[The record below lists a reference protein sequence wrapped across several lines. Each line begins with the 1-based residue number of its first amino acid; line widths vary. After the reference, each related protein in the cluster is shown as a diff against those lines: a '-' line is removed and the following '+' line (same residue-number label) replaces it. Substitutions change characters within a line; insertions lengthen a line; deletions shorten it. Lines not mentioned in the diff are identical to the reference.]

1 MKRSL
6 QWLFIIL
13 PVFSLANNENDFGG
27 IKGKV
32 ITNDNNAAADVTVII
47 KNTKKG
53 TLTDE
58 NGAFEFSRLKTGEYA
73 LQISLTG
80 YETIEQTVTVEK
92 DKTSNVTFQLKLSN
106 KQLQEVVVTSSKGH
120 DYKTDI
126 SNLASKT
133 PVALKDIP
141 QSVNVISKELI
152 QDRQAFRITDVI
164 KNVSGVNQES
174 ITGDYMIRGFAT
186 GNNVMINGL
195 RINKGWTPELISNM
209 ERIEVIKGANSALYG
224 YSDPGGTINRV
235 TKKPLATPHHG
246 VSLAIGSFN
255 TIRTELDITG
265 PANKEKTLLYRLN
278 VAYQDAGSFRDLA
291 DSKNI
296 LFAPS
301 FSFLPGEKTRI
312 DVDLVYSSINGRVD
326 RGQPLMGKI
335 EGQST
340 LHSTPIT
347 LNSTYSNSYNKEQG
361 LSLMAS
367 LNHKFSNRV
376 SFNTSFINHQYN
388 RDYLEHRANNAYGV
402 DSAGNELPTLMDMRM
417 QNGVSKNSSFNLMS
431 YFNIALE
438 TGALQHKILVGYD
451 YARLYTPTGGWSTAL
466 TGGFRNAANTAAIAT
481 YIKGNKKNYL
491 LDKNGNPVPNM
502 PYFDLANPN
511 YLPQDIKNYFTKVS
525 AVATSLYYTNGIY
538 IQDLVKFGKLQVLL
552 GLRQEF
558 YTDFLNYKKETEEK
572 VKQTALIPRV
582 GLVYSLFENVNLY
595 GTYVEG
601 FQPQGAA
608 TIGDPE
614 TYGGPFDPLTSSMV
628 EGGLKTE
635 WFNKKLTINTSV
647 YRIELNNILVNAGD
661 STNPEL
667 LTQRGQEVSKGV
679 EVEIV
684 GKILP
689 NLFVNANY
697 AYNNAIITKSDDEK
711 EIGKWKE
718 FAPHHMG
725 GFWLKYN
732 FEKGVIKGVGLSFGG
747 NFVTEQHT
755 AQYDSII
762 LPGYHVFDGAISYRV
777 NKINLALN
785 INNLSDE
792 RYWIG
797 RGRANVTVNPGAP
810 RNVMFRIGYTF

>member
-6 QWLFIIL
+6 PWIFILL
-13 PVFSLANNENDFGG
+13 PVFSFAINENDFGG

-32 ITNDNNAAADVTVII
+32 ITNDNKAAADVTVII
-47 KNTKKG
+47 KNTRNG

-58 NGAFEFSRLKTGEYA
+58 NGSFEFNRLKTGEYS

-80 YETIEQTVTVEK
+80 YETIEQTVTVFK
-92 DKTSNVTFQLKLSN
+92 DKISSVSFQLKLSN
-106 KQLQEVVVTSSKGH
+106 KQLQEVVITSSKGQ
-120 DYKTDI
+120 DYKIDL

-141 QSVNVISKELI
+141 QSINYISKELI

-209 ERIEVIKGANSALYG
+209 ERIEIIKGANSALYG

-235 TKKPLATPHHG
+235 TKKPLATPHQG
-246 VSLAIGSFN
+246 VSLAIGSYN

-265 PANKEKTLLYRLN
+265 SANKEKTLLYRLN
-278 VAYQDAGSFRDLA
+278 AAYQDAGSFRDLA

-312 DVDLVYSSINGRVD
+312 DVDVVYSLINGRVD

-335 EGQST
+335 DGQST

-361 LSLMAS
+361 LSFMGA
-367 LNHKFSNRV
+367 LNHKFSSRV
-376 SFNTSFINHQYN
+376 SFNTSFISHQYN

-402 DSAGNELPTLMDMRM
+402 DSAGEELPTLMDMRM

-438 TGALQHKILVGYD
+438 TGAIEHKILVGYD
-451 YARLYTPTGGWSTAL
+451 YARLHTPTGGWSTAL
-466 TGGFRNAANTAAIAT
+466 TGGFRNAANTAAIST
-481 YIKGNKKNYL
+481 YNPQKKKDYL

-502 PYFDLANPN
+502 PYFDLANPS
-511 YLPQDIKNYFTKVS
+511 YLPQDIKTYFTKVS
-525 AVATSLYYTNGIY
+525 AVATTLYYTNGIY
-538 IQDLVKFGKLQVLL
+538 IQDLIKFGKLQVLL

-582 GLVYSLFENVNLY
+582 GLVYSLLENVNLY

-601 FQPQGAA
+601 FQPQTASI
-608 TIGDPE
+608 IGDPNL
-614 TYGGPFDPLTSSMV
+614 YGGPFDPLTSSMI

-635 WFNKKLTINTSV
+635 WFNKKLAINTSV
-647 YRIELNNILVNAGD
+647 YRIELNNILVNAKD
-661 STNPEL
+661 NSNPEL

-679 EVEIV
+679 EFDIV
-684 GKILP
+684 GKVLP

-725 GFWLKYN
+725 GFWVKYN
-732 FEKGVIKGVGLSFGG
+732 FEKGVIKGLGLSFGG
-747 NFVTEQHT
+747 NFVTEQTT
-755 AQYDSII
+755 AQYDNII
-762 LPGYHVFDGAISYRV
+762 LPAYHVFDGAISYRI
-777 NKINLALN
+777 NKTQLSLN
-785 INNLSDE
+785 INNISDE
-792 RYWIG
+792 RYWLG

-810 RNVMFRIGYTF
+810 RNVMFRVAYVF

>member
-6 QWLFIIL
+6 PWILILL
-13 PVFSLANNENDFGG
+13 PVFSFAINESDFGG

-47 KNTKKG
+47 KNTTKG

-58 NGAFEFSRLKTGEYA
+58 NGSFEFSRLKPGEYS

-80 YETIEQTVTVEK
+80 YETIEQSVTVEK
-92 DKTSNVTFQLKLSN
+92 GKTVPVSFQLKLSD
-106 KQLQEVVVTSSKGH
+106 KQLQEVVVTRSKGQ
-120 DYKTDI
+120 DYKVDI
-126 SNLASKT
+126 SNLAAKM

-141 QSVNVISKELI
+141 QSINYISKELI

-235 TKKPLATPHHG
+235 TKKPLPTPHQG
-246 VSLAIGSFN
+246 ISVAIGSYN

-278 VAYQDAGSFRDLA
+278 AAYQDAGSFRDLA

-301 FSFLPGEKTRI
+301 FSFLPGDKTRI
-312 DVDLVYSSINGRVD
+312 DVDVVYSFINGRVD

-335 EGQST
+335 DGQST
-340 LHSTPIT
+340 LYSTPIT

-361 LSLMAS
+361 LSFMGS
-367 LNHKFSNRV
+367 LNHKFSNSI
-376 SFNTSFINHQYN
+376 SFNTSFISHQYN

-402 DSAGNELPTLMDMRM
+402 DSTGKELPTLMDMRM

-431 YFNIALE
+431 YFNMALE
-438 TGALQHKILVGYD
+438 TGTVQHKILVGYD
-451 YARLYTPTGGWSTAL
+451 NARLYTPTGGWSTAL

-481 YIKGNKKNYL
+481 YNPQKKKDYL

-511 YLPQDIKNYFTKVS
+511 YLPQDIRNYFTKVS

-538 IQDLVKFGKLQVLL
+538 IQDLIKFGKLQVLL

-582 GLVYSLFENVNLY
+582 GLVYSLLDNVNIY

-614 TYGGPFDPLTSSMV
+614 MYGGPFDPLTSSMI

-635 WFNKKLTINTSV
+635 WFNKKLAINASV
-647 YRIELNNILVNAGD
+647 YRIELNNILVNALD
-661 STNPEL
+661 INNPNL

-679 EVEIV
+679 EFEIV

-725 GFWLKYN
+725 GLWVKYN
-732 FEKGVIKGVGLSFGG
+732 FINGVVKGVGFSFGG
-747 NFVTEQHT
+747 NFVTEQTT
-755 AQYDSII
+755 AQYDNII
-762 LPGYHVFDGAISYRV
+762 LPGYHVFDAAVSYKI
-777 NKINLALN
+777 NKIQLALN
-785 INNLSDE
+785 INNISNE

-797 RGRANVTVNPGAP
+797 RGRANVTVNPGTP
-810 RNVMFRIGYTF
+810 GNVMFRVGYTF